1 MGGLNF
7 SKASYW
13 ERNSFFSKKDVIIIG
28 AGLTGLWSAYHLK
41 KSNPKLSIAVLE
53 RGAFSSGA
61 STKNAGFACF
71 GSAGELLEDLN
82 IVSRSELSALI
93 SERYHGLQNMVR
105 TLGSNSI
112 NYEPKGG
119 FELFADNGEAAPI
132 LEKIDFLN
140 ELMHEAI
147 GERPYRLAPDK
158 ISSSGFA
165 GIHSCVE
172 NTLEGQLDTGK
183 MYQQLLA
190 LVRSMD
196 VACYFGIEVLHIEH
210 GEKPTVETNYGVIE
224 AERILLC
231 TNGFAKSF
239 FSDLSLEPARAQV
252 MITKPLE
259 KQTILG
265 SFHMHQGYYYFR
277 DVGNRVLIG
286 GARHLNISGE
296 TTTEE
301 GITEQ
306 ITNDLTDLLR
316 KHILPQQHFE
326 IEYAWSGVMGVGSVK
341 KPILE
346 MVQPNVYVAVRL
358 GGMGVALSYQLGKRA
373 SDLLLA

>member
-7 SKASYW
+7 SKASFW
-13 ERNSFFSKKDVIIIG
+13 ERNSFLYKKDVIIIG

-41 KSNPKLSIAVLE
+41 KSNPKLRIAVLE

-71 GSAGELLEDLN
+71 GSAGELLDDLN
-82 IVSRSELSALI
+82 KVPRNELSALI
-93 SERYHGLQNMVR
+93 ADRHHGLQNMVR
-105 TLGSNSI
+105 TLGADKI
-112 NYEPKGG
+112 HYEPKGG
-119 FELFADNGEAAPI
+119 FELFASSEEAKPI
-132 LEKIDFLN
+132 LEKMDTLN

-147 GERPYRLAPDK
+147 GERPYRLALDK

-165 GIHSCVE
+165 GIHSCIE

-196 VACYFGIEVLHIEH
+196 VACYCGIQVLDIKN
-210 GEKPTVETNYGVIE
+210 GGNPQVETSYGTIE
-224 AERILLC
+224 ANRILLC

-239 FSDLSLEPARAQV
+239 FPDLSLEPARAQV
-252 MITKPLE
+252 LITKPLE
-259 KQTILG
+259 KQTIQG

-277 DVGNRVLIG
+277 DVGKRVLIG

-306 ITNDLTDLLR
+306 ITDDLTQLLR
-316 KHILPQQHFE
+316 KHILPHQNFE
-326 IEYAWSGVMGVGSVK
+326 IDYAWSGVMGVGAVK

-346 MVQPNVYVAVRL
+346 MVRPNVYVAVRL
-358 GGMGVALSYQLGKRA
+358 GGMGVALSYQLGKHA